1 MKKNMPKV
9 CNIFS
14 VVLVIAFFV
23 KSLMDYGKYSPIE
36 NSAPFSAWV
45 LTNAIGFLVPALAVF
60 LLGRIVK
67 KKS

>member
-9 CNIFS
+9 CNILS

-23 KSLMDYGKYSPIE
+23 KSMVDYGKYSPIE

-45 LTNAIGFLVPALAVF
+45 LTNAITSWFPLSRCSFL
-60 LLGRIVK
+60 G
-67 KKS
+67 